1 MPGCRP
7 FLNVEDELNWA
18 HCSLEILM
26 IKILALANLS
36 KGFSIADWRRWLL
49 EAIQLCFGINP
60 GSVVLKPN
68 LLAACSLLISLYST
82 RKVPLSLLLLI
93 PLNSRA
99 SSVVAVCRW
108 DLSSGPVERLL
119 ERWLKLTCYQGWLLS
134 MHKSM
139 NPIDWSTIVLQ
150 RLRQWKSNLAT
161 MTIAIDGYSQPR
173 LVIMMVSTVSATES
187 FQFSISDY
195 SIEHQGG
202 AVLDVTLECIYKSDL
217 GNPELY
223 IDFRKLSTSLIT
235 FLWRI

>member
-36 KGFSIADWRRWLL
+36 KGFSIAGWRRWLL

-60 GSVVLKPN
+60 GSVVLKTN

-119 ERWLKLTCYQGWLLS
+119 ESDGSNWLAIRVDCFQCTKVWIRLIDQPLS
-134 MHKSM
+134 CK
-139 NPIDWSTIVLQ
+139 
-150 RLRQWKSNLAT
+150 
-161 MTIAIDGYSQPR
+161 G
-173 LVIMMVSTVSATES
+173 
-187 FQFSISDY
+187 
-195 SIEHQGG
+195 
-202 AVLDVTLECIYKSDL
+202 
-217 GNPELY
+217 
-223 IDFRKLSTSLIT
+223 
-235 FLWRI
+235 